1 MFIIIFRYLI
11 ILEWILF
18 YKETEMKANNKTE
31 KNDKKKTSPVSTI
44 SLVQARHKRMDT
56 SSGMKKMLKHLRSR
70 PNMPAGNHMASRWKN
85 DSNSMRSPSSNAI
98 IIFVERSD
106 LQKTVPDPQVLR

>member
-1 MFIIIFRYLI
+1 MI
-11 ILEWILF
+11 
-18 YKETEMKANNKTE
+18 
-31 KNDKKKTSPVSTI
+31 KKTSPESTI

-106 LQKTVPDPQVLR
+106 LQKTVSDPQVLQ